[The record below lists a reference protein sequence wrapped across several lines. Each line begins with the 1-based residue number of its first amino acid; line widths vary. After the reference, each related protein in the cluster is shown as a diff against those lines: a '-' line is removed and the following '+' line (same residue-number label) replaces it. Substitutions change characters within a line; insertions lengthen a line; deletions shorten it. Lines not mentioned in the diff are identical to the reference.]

1 MKERS
6 HIRAVKGESNSAQPT
21 DPGSPDA
28 VMAEDGEAMPMAD
41 VVADDDWYV
50 EPEPR
55 QIAAWLVPTL
65 AIMAALAWTAFYIW
79 ANRTEI
85 LSGGSPQQWISWI
98 ISWTIP
104 VLLIVALWLS
114 FMRNSAREGQRFG
127 DIARNLS
134 EESERLEQRLITVN
148 RELSLAREFLGAQT
162 RDLDYLGRSATE
174 RLSEHADRLQSL
186 IVSNGQQVDAI
197 ASVSGT
203 ALENMDKLRD
213 ALPVI
218 TNSARDVSNQI
229 GHAGL
234 TAKEQLE
241 ELVGGFRRLNEFGTA
256 SERQVKSLRQRVDEA
271 LAAFTEQTEQLA
283 GITEQRFATLR
294 QDSDAFRAELDGR
307 EIEALASVRAR
318 AALLSDE
325 LAQSHAVSSAQVDD
339 LVASMQFRIA
349 NLQQDASSVSQSVR
363 AGEDEALIIWRGQI
377 DALRDRL
384 KTIIEEVAAIDSA
397 ALASAQAKLV
407 SLRDE
412 AQSVD
417 VRIAMRNAQF
427 REDIDRRRTDV
438 EAEEETIL
446 ARLDQRLIALD
457 TAIAE
462 RREGQLAQMAMLAE
476 HGDALASRIAQLG
489 NQFETVA
496 GQGEMA
502 RGTLAHGLDALNA
515 KLIEGRE
522 ALDGTDM
529 AVAAL
534 TDASVRLLELIQ
546 ASARHSR
553 DDLPVAMADAE
564 NRLQGVELRS
574 AEILAQLD
582 QARLAG
588 DAVSQSLADA
598 DARCRTAMEA
608 VDSFQAQYGETAA
621 TQTDDLE
628 KMRAGIAA
636 LRDESTSVAERVQ
649 GELRDAIAALE
660 DSSRNALVS
669 IESEQSDRITRIASK
684 VGEQSAAAID
694 RAVAEHSAQSLANL
708 DEATQRSTASAREA
722 ATQLRDQ
729 LAKVNELTNNLE
741 NRVMRAR
748 EQAEEQV
755 DSDFSRRVALL
766 TESLN
771 SNAIDIAK
779 ALSTDVTDTAWKSY
793 LRGDRGIFTRRA
805 VRLLDNTES
814 RAVAEIYGSDMEFRE
829 HVNRYIHDFEA
840 MLRTMLSTRDG
851 NAVSVTLLSSDMG
864 KLYVILAQA
873 IERLRD

>member
-6 HIRAVKGESNSAQPT
+6 HIRAVEGENSSAQATAPET
-21 DPGSPDA
+21 PDTSA
-28 VMAEDGEAMPMAD
+28 QMDDEVLPAD
-41 VVADDDWYV
+41 EVIVDDDWYV

-65 AIMAALAWTAFYIW
+65 AITTTMAWTAFFAW
-79 ANRTEI
+79 ANSGEI
-85 LSGGSPQQWISWI
+85 LAGGSPQQWIGWI
-98 ISWTIP
+98 TAWAVP
-104 VLLIVALWLS
+104 VLLIVALWLL

-134 EESERLEQRLITVN
+134 EESARLEQRLITVN

-186 IVSNGQQVDAI
+186 IVNNGQQVDAI
-197 ASVSGT
+197 ATVSGT

-213 ALPVI
+213 TLPVI

-241 ELVGGFRRLNEFGTA
+241 ELVSGFRRLNEFGTA

-271 LAAFTEQTEQLA
+271 LAAFTEQTTQLA
-283 GITEQRFATLR
+283 DVTEQRFATLR

-307 EIEALASVRAR
+307 EVEALASVRVR

-325 LAQSHAVSSAQVDD
+325 LAQSHATSSAHIDG
-339 LVASMQFRIA
+339 LIAAMQQRIA
-349 NLQQDASSVSQSVR
+349 GLRDDAGSVSQSVR
-363 AGEDEALIIWRGQI
+363 AGEDEALAAWQGQI
-377 DALRDRL
+377 DALRERL
-384 KTIIEEVAAIDSA
+384 KATIEEVAAIDSA

-417 VRIAMRNAQF
+417 ARIAMRNAQF
-427 REDIDRRRTDV
+427 REDIDRRRADV
-438 EAEEETIL
+438 EAEDEAIL
-446 ARLDQRLIALD
+446 VRLDQRLSSLD
-457 TAIAE
+457 AAIAE

-489 NQFETVA
+489 DQFDIVA
-496 GQGEMA
+496 GQGDMA
-502 RGTLAHGLDALNA
+502 RSTLADGLDALNS
-515 KLIEGRE
+515 KLVEGRE

-553 DDLPVAMADAE
+553 NDLPVAMADAE

-574 AEILAQLD
+574 GEILAQLG
-582 QARLAG
+582 QAKLAG

-598 DARCRTAMEA
+598 DARCRNAMEA
-608 VDSFQAQYGETAA
+608 VDSFQSQYGETAA
-621 TQTDDLE
+621 SQVE
-628 KMRAGIAA
+628 GIEQMRAGIAA
-636 LRDESTSVAERVQ
+636 LRDESTEVAERVQ
-649 GELRDAIAALE
+649 NELRDALAALE
-660 DSSRNALVS
+660 ESSRNALVS
-669 IESEQSDRITRIASK
+669 IESEQSDQITRIADK

-694 RAVAEHSAQSLANL
+694 RAVAEHSVQSLANL
-708 DEATQRSTASAREA
+708 DEATQRSTATAREA

-741 NRVMRAR
+741 SRVMRAR
-748 EQAEEQV
+748 ERAEEQV
-755 DSDFSRRVALL
+755 DNDFSRRVALL

-805 VRLLDNTES
+805 VRLLDNTET
-814 RAVAEIYGSDMEFRE
+814 RAIAEIYGTDMEFRE

-851 NAVSVTLLSSDMG
+851 NAVAVTLLSSDMG
-864 KLYVILAQA
+864 KLYVVLAQA

>member
-6 HIRAVKGESNSAQPT
+6 HIRAVDGKGNSAQAT
-21 DPGSPDA
+21 EAGLPGTPPQMD
-28 VMAEDGEAMPMAD
+28 EELLQGDD
-41 VVADDDWYV
+41 IVVDDDWYV

-55 QIAAWLVPTL
+55 HVAAWLIPTL
-65 AIMAALAWTAFYIW
+65 AIIAVLAWTAFYVW
-79 ANRTEI
+79 ANRVEM
-85 LSGGSPQQWISWI
+85 LSGGSPQQWIGWI
-98 ISWTIP
+98 TSWTIP
-104 VLLIVALWLS
+104 VLLIVALWLLS
-114 FMRNSAREGQRFG
+114 MRNSVREGRRFG

-134 EESERLEQRLITVN
+134 EESARLEQRLVTVN

-186 IVSNGQQVDAI
+186 IINNGQQVDAI
-197 ASVSGT
+197 ATVSGT

-213 ALPVI
+213 TLPVI
-218 TNSARDVSNQI
+218 TKSARDVSTQI
-229 GHAGL
+229 GHAGI

-241 ELVGGFRRLNEFGTA
+241 ELVSGFRRLNEFGTA
-256 SERQVKSLRQRVDEA
+256 SERQVKSLRQRVDDA

-283 GITEQRFATLR
+283 NVTEQRFATLR

-307 EIEALASVRAR
+307 EVEALASVRAR

-325 LAQSHAVSSAQVDD
+325 LAQSHSTSSAHIDE
-339 LVASMQFRIA
+339 LVATMQQRIA
-349 NLQQDASSVSQSVR
+349 DLRDDAGSVSQSVR
-363 AGEDEALIIWRGQI
+363 TGENDALVIWQGQI
-377 DALRDRL
+377 DTLRERL
-384 KTIIEEVAAIDSA
+384 KTTIEEVAAIDSA

-417 VRIAMRNAQF
+417 ARIAMRNAQF
-427 REDIDRRRTDV
+427 REDIDRRRADV
-438 EAEEETIL
+438 EAEEEAVL
-446 ARLDQRLIALD
+446 ARLDQRLTTLD
-457 TAIAE
+457 AAIAE
-462 RREGQLAQMAMLAE
+462 RREGQLAQMTMLAE
-476 HGDALASRIAQLG
+476 HGDALTWRIAQMG
-489 NQFETVA
+489 VQFDIVA
-496 GQGEMA
+496 GQGDMA
-502 RGTLAHGLDALNA
+502 RNTLADGLDALNA
-515 KLIEGRE
+515 KLTEGRE

-553 DDLPVAMADAE
+553 NDLPVAMADAE

-574 AEILAQLD
+574 GEILAQLA

-608 VDSFQAQYGETAA
+608 VDNFQSQYGETAA
-621 TQTDDLE
+621 AQVDGIE

-636 LRDESTSVAERVQ
+636 LRDESTEVAGRVQ
-649 GELRDAIAALE
+649 SELRDALAALE

-669 IESEQSDRITRIASK
+669 IESEQSERISRIADK
-684 VGEQSAAAID
+684 VGEQSATAID
-694 RAVAEHSAQSLANL
+694 RAVAEHSVQSLANL
-708 DEATQRSTASAREA
+708 DEATQRSTATAREA

-741 NRVMRAR
+741 SRVMRAR

-755 DSDFSRRVALL
+755 DNDFSRRVALL

-779 ALSTDVTDTAWKSY
+779 ALSTEVTDTAWKSY

-805 VRLLDNTES
+805 VRLLDNTEK
-814 RAVAEIYGSDMEFRE
+814 RAITEIYGSDMEFRE

-851 NAVSVTLLSSDMG
+851 NAVAVTLLSSDMG